1 MLWYLGHATD
11 THCELRRYPVKD
23 NSYCLNKEVEITSA
37 VLVGDILGFEDI

>member
-11 THCELRRYPVKD
+11 THCEYPVKD
-23 NSYCLNKEVEITSA
+23 NSYWLNKEVEITSA